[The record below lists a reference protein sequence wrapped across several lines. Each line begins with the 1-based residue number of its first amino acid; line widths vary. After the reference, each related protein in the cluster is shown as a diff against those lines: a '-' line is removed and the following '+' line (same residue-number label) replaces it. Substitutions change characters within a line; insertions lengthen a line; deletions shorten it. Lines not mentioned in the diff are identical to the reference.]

1 MGKEFLIL
9 PLVQIDKPRIMNKK
23 ILLTLVLIPLMAQSL
38 HGQEGQSST
47 TKSDA
52 LTTDT
57 LSTSKK
63 TQAMISIEEFLKL
76 KDQGVI
82 PEDIPDLL
90 QALLLDASG
99 DWDSAH
105 RIAQNDSSSDG
116 SWVHAYLHRKEGD
129 LGNASYWYRSAGRIL
144 PEMSLEEEWE
154 YIAMALLKKS

>member
-1 MGKEFLIL
+1 MKHFS
-9 PLVQIDKPRIMNKK
+9 
-23 ILLTLVLIPLMAQSL
+23 LLLLALFTLLAQSL
-38 HGQEGQSST
+38 QGQQGQTQATKADSVSQEISST
-47 TKSDA
+47 SQKP
-52 LTTDT
+52 
-57 LSTSKK
+57 
-63 TQAMISIEEFLKL
+63 QAMISIEDFLKF

-82 PEDIPDLL
+82 PEDIPGLL

-105 RIAQNDSSSDG
+105 RIAQNDASSDG

-129 LGNASYWYRSAGRIL
+129 LGNASYWYRSAGRTM